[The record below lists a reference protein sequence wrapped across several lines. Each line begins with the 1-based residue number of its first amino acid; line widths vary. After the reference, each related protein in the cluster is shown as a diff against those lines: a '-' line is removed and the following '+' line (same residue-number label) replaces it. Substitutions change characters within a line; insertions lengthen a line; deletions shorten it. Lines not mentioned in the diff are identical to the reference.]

1 MKNSNISRRG
11 FLARLVGGVVTLGVA
26 KLPFPIRPRAQYL
39 TPRKSQGNLFTRND
53 KPLLIV
59 VKGSE
64 VESMLAKGMEAL
76 GGVEVLKRKST
87 SVTIK
92 PNFVAPQPFPVTS
105 DLRMIASLVEY
116 LRKGGLSK
124 VTLCEISTV
133 SQRGEVLAK
142 KFETL
147 GVFEA
152 TEKMGI
158 PFLLG
163 KLDEKD
169 DHIFTFAQRWQR
181 GKEIGIHKFIY
192 HAPLIISTS
201 VLKRHLPGWMS
212 SALKNNFIT
221 YGPHRL
227 EAHQWARRGEEGIK
241 YFDQTI
247 AEFADAIRPELT
259 IIDARSIL
267 TKRGPTLG
275 YGAEVKHGVNRLIL
289 GGDMVAIDSYCG
301 RIMEQYDETFK
312 FSMIEPCLSYAESL
326 GLGTADLNKIEII
339 ELET

>member
-1 MKNSNISRRG
+1 MKDRDISRRG
-11 FLARLVGGVVTLGVA
+11 FLAQLFSGVFALRAT
-26 KLPFPIRPRAQYL
+26 KLPLPIRPLTQYL
-39 TPRKSQGNLFTRND
+39 SPRKSQGNLFTRNK

-59 VKGSE
+59 VKGNDMSL
-64 VESMLAKGMEAL
+64 MLAKGIQAL
-76 GGVEVLKRKST
+76 GGAEVLKQKST
-87 SVTIK
+87 SVIIK

-105 DLRMIASLVEY
+105 DLKMIASLVEF
-116 LRKGGLSK
+116 LCKEEMSQIS
-124 VTLCEISTV
+124 LCEISTI
-133 SQRGEVLAK
+133 SQRGTELNN

-152 TEKMGI
+152 VNEMGI
-158 PFLLG
+158 PLLLG

-169 DHIFTFAQRWQR
+169 DHIFTFDQRWQR

-192 HAPLIISTS
+192 HSPFIISTS

-212 SALKNNFIT
+212 AALKNNFIA
-221 YGPHRL
+221 YGPHRW
-227 EAHQWARRGEEGIK
+227 EAHQRFREGGEGIR
-241 YFDQTI
+241 YFDHTI

-275 YGAEVKHGVNRLIL
+275 YGAEVRDGVNLLIL

-301 RIMEQYDETFK
+301 RIMEQYDDTFE
-312 FSMIEPCLSYAESL
+312 FRMIEPCLSYAESL
-326 GLGTADLNKIEII
+326 GLGTADLSKVEII

>member
-1 MKNSNISRRG
+1 MKDRNISRRG
-11 FLARLVGGVVTLGVA
+11 FLTQLVGGMVTLGAA
-26 KLPFPIRPRAQYL
+26 KLPFLIRPLTQYL
-39 TPRKSQGNLFTRND
+39 PPRKSQGNLFTRNK

-59 VKGSE
+59 VKGNDAE
-64 VESMLAKGMEAL
+64 LMLAKGMQAL
-76 GGVEVLKRKST
+76 GGMEVLKRNST

-105 DLRMIASLVEY
+105 DLGMIASLVEY
-116 LRKGGLSK
+116 LRKGGMSNI
-124 VTLCEISTV
+124 TLCEISTI
-133 SQRGEVLAK
+133 SQRGNLPER

-147 GVFEA
+147 GVFKAANE
-152 TEKMGI
+152 MGI
-158 PFLLG
+158 PLLLG

-169 DHIFTFAQRWQR
+169 DHIFTFNQRWQR

-192 HAPLIISTS
+192 HSPLIISTS

-212 SALKNNFIT
+212 AALKNNFIA
-221 YGPHRL
+221 YGPHRWY
-227 EAHQWARRGEEGIK
+227 AHQWSSKGDEGIR
-241 YFDQTI
+241 YFDHTI

-275 YGAEVKHGVNRLIL
+275 YGAEVRSGVNLLIL

-301 RIMEQYDETFK
+301 RIMEQYDDTFK
-312 FSMIEPCLSYAESL
+312 FRMIEPCLSYAESL
-326 GLGTADLNKIEII
+326 GLGTADLSKVEII